1 MEEKVYL
8 CIDLKSFYASVEA
21 VERGLDPFGANLVVA
36 DPSRGRGAICLAIT
50 PALKALGVRN
60 RCRLFEIPPH
70 IDYITAM
77 PRMKRYIAYS
87 ADIYAIYLRFVAKE
101 DILVY
106 SIDECFFDVTAY
118 LRMYRK
124 TPREMASMMMETVL
138 RETGVAASAGIGT
151 NLFLAKVALDI
162 TAKHAPDRIGALDE
176 MRFRETLWHHT
187 PITDFWNIGP
197 GIARRLAKYGI
208 YDLWGVAHTNPDW
221 LRREFGVNAEYLL
234 DHAHGQEPCTIAEI
248 HAYTPESA
256 SISSGQILFKNYD
269 FDDALLAMK
278 EMVAELSLELLERGM
293 QTDSVSLSVGFARAE
308 IPACGGSRRLDRYTD
323 SARRLTAAFTALFR
337 ETVRRDEKIR
347 RLTVGFGHLAA
358 GDFVNFDMFD
368 EYAADEKERKKQ
380 AAILE
385 LKKRFGK
392 NAVLKGMNLEEKAT
406 GRIRNNLVGGHN
418 GDV

>member
-1 MEEKVYL
+1 MEEKAYL

-21 VERGLDPFGANLVVA
+21 VERGLDPFSAKLVVA
-36 DPSRGRGAICLAIT
+36 DPARGRGAICLAVS
-50 PALKALGVRN
+50 PALKALGVGG
-60 RCRLFEIPPH
+60 RCRLFEIPAH

-77 PRMKRYIAYS
+77 PRMKRYIDYS
-87 ADIYAIYLRFVAKE
+87 ADIYSVYLQFVAKE

-118 LRMYRK
+118 LQMYGK
-124 TPREMASMMMETVL
+124 TPQELAAMMMDAVL
-138 RETGVAASAGIGT
+138 EKTGIPASAGIGT

-162 TAKHAPDRIGALDE
+162 TAKHAPDRIGVLDE
-176 MRFRETLWHHT
+176 ASFKETLWHHT

-234 DHAHGQEPCTIAEI
+234 DHAQGVEPCTIAEI
-248 HAYTPESA
+248 HAYTPEST
-256 SISSGQILFKNYD
+256 SISSGQILFENYD
-269 FDDALLAMK
+269 FDNALLVLK

-293 QTDSVSLSVGFARAE
+293 QAGSISLHVGFARAE
-308 IPACGGSRRLDRYTD
+308 IPSCGGTRRLDRYTD
-323 SARRLTAAFTALFR
+323 SPRRLTAAFVDLFCTA
-337 ETVRRDEKIR
+337 VRRDEKIR

-358 GDFVNFDMFD
+358 GDFVNFDMFSD
-368 EYAADEKERKKQ
+368 FAADEKERKKQ
-380 AAILE
+380 AAVLQ

-406 GRIRNNLVGGHN
+406 GRTRNNLIGGHN